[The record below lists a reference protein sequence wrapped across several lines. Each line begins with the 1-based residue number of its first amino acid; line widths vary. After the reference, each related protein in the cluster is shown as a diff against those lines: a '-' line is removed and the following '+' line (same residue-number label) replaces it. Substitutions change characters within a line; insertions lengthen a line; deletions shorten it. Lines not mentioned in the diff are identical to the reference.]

1 MKKSFIKKID
11 HLVLTTSNSK
21 RFLDFYEKLGFIIK
35 KDIHRAEM
43 FAGDFKINVHYL
55 GNELQPHALNVQVGS
70 GDLCFEIKGSLIEFK
85 EYLEKLGIIIE
96 EGIVCRHGV
105 AGEMNSIYL
114 RDPEGNLL
122 EFSSYDI

>member
-11 HLVLTTSNSK
+11 HLVLTTSNSN

-55 GNELQPHALNVQVGS
+55 GNELQPHALYVQVGS

>member
-11 HLVLTTSNSK
+11 HLVLTTSDSN

-35 KDIHRAEM
+35 KDIHRPEM

-85 EYLEKLGIIIE
+85 ECLEKLGIIIE